1 MNELKDII
9 DKLYD
14 RFASNGLHWEVIRA
28 EKCNDTWEIQLKRTE
43 IPAEPEGKNDSNK

>member
-14 RFASNGLHWEVIRA
+14 KYASSGLHWEVTKA
-28 EKCNDTWEIQLKRTE
+28 EKYADTWEIQVKRIE
-43 IPAEPEGKNDSNK
+43 IPAEPEGENDSN